1 MSKKGSKRRRE
12 TAPMPLSGAGLV
24 RFFEEEIKG
33 VKIKPE
39 VVFIGALALIV
50 LVLLAHA
57 FLGVP

>member
-1 MSKKGSKRRRE
+1 MSKKRSKRRRE

-39 VVFIGALALIV
+39 VVFIGTLALII

-57 FLGVP
+57 LLGVP